1 MVKAV
6 REKIYKVRLSTAEVE
21 TLREANVLN
30 IAKFLRDS
38 ALNAVNEKEQ
48 KSFYS
53 KVDRDF
59 VLELSR
65 IGNNLNQIAKAVNVE
80 AARGDPFDAVKLLQF
95 LIAIDES
102 LQSLREDLK

>member
-1 MVKAV
+1 MAKAI
-6 REKIYKVRLSTAEVE
+6 REKSYKVRMSVAEVE
-21 TLREANVLN
+21 SLKEANVLN

-65 IGNNLNQIAKAVNVE
+65 IGNNINQIAKAINTDLAKRE
-80 AARGDPFDAVKLLQF
+80 PMNAVRLLHL
-95 LIAIDES
+95 LIAVNEN
-102 LQSLREDLK
+102 LEQLKK

>member
-1 MVKAV
+1 MAKAV
-6 REKIYKVRLSTAEVE
+6 REKSYKVRLSIAEVE
-21 TLREANVLN
+21 TLKEANVLN

-65 IGNNLNQIAKAVNVE
+65 IGKNINQIAKAINTDLAKRE
-80 AARGDPFDAVKLLQF
+80 PMNAVRLLHL
-95 LIAIDES
+95 LIAVNEN
-102 LQSLREDLK
+102 LEQLKK

>member
-65 IGNNLNQIAKAVNVE
+65 IGNNINQIAKAINTDLAKRE
-80 AARGDPFDAVKLLQF
+80 PLDAVRLLHL
-95 LIAIDES
+95 LIAVNEN
-102 LQSLREDLK
+102 LEQLKK

>member
-1 MVKAV
+1 MAKAV
-6 REKIYKVRLSTAEVE
+6 REKSYKVRLSIAEVE
-21 TLREANVLN
+21 TLKEANVLN

-65 IGNNLNQIAKAVNVE
+65 IGNNINQIAKAINTDLAKRE
-80 AARGDPFDAVKLLQF
+80 PMNAVRLLHL
-95 LIAIDES
+95 LIAVNEN
-102 LQSLREDLK
+102 LEQLKK

>member
-1 MVKAV
+1 MAKAI
-6 REKIYKVRLSTAEVE
+6 REKSYKVRMSVAEVE
-21 TLREANVLN
+21 SLKEANVLN

-65 IGNNLNQIAKAVNVE
+65 IGNNINQIAKAINTDLAKRE
-80 AARGDPFDAVKLLQF
+80 PMDAVRLLHL
-95 LIAIDES
+95 LITVNEN
-102 LQSLREDLK
+102 LEQLKK

>member
-1 MVKAV
+1 MAKAV
-6 REKIYKVRLSTAEVE
+6 REKSYKVRLSIAEVE
-21 TLREANVLN
+21 TLKEANVLN

-65 IGNNLNQIAKAVNVE
+65 IGNNINQIAKAINTDLAKRE
-80 AARGDPFDAVKLLQF
+80 PLDAVRLLHL
-95 LIAIDES
+95 LIAVNEN
-102 LQSLREDLK
+102 LEQLKK

>member
-1 MVKAV
+1 MAKAI
-6 REKIYKVRLSTAEVE
+6 REKSYKVRMSVAEVE
-21 TLREANVLN
+21 ILKEANVLN

-38 ALNAVNEKEQ
+38 ALNAVSEKEQ

-65 IGNNLNQIAKAVNVE
+65 IGNNINQIAKAINTDLAKRE
-80 AARGDPFDAVKLLQF
+80 PMDAVRLLHL
-95 LIAIDES
+95 LIAVNEN
-102 LQSLREDLK
+102 LEQLKK